1 MPFTSWPLGWRLSWL
16 RVAKYKQR
24 RQLFTRA
31 HLQTLDNIQ
40 IGACTGL
47 SFAWVQRHRRQP
59 TEGAVSRIESINS
72 DGAFD
77 NHNYLAGVFNGPG
90 IGGGAGYAGKIATV
104 AQHALG
110 TNAGGIASMSEF
122 NLTTFA
128 GAVHHLTGNPG
139 YHVMVMHISN
149 FATSHVCA
157 LWIGPTHMVFFD
169 PNFGE
174 FKVQLGQIASFFL
187 NLKAQYAT
195 YISASGVRTELEF
208 DYWVFSTV

>member
-1 MPFTSWPLGWRLSWL
+1 MPFTSWPLGWRLSWS

-24 RQLFTRA
+24 RQLKTRA
-31 HLQTLDNIQ
+31 YLATLDNIQ

-59 TEGAVSRIESINS
+59 TEGATSRIESINS
-72 DGAFD
+72 DGAFA
-77 NHNYLAGVFNGPG
+77 NHDYLASIFNGPG
-90 IGGGAGYAGKIATV
+90 TGGGYAGKIATV

-110 TNAGGIASMSEF
+110 TNAGGIAAISEY
-122 NLTTFA
+122 NLTTFP
-128 GAVHHLTGNPG
+128 GARHHLTAHPG
-139 YHVMVMHISN
+139 YHVMVMHITN

-174 FKVQLGQIASFFL
+174 FKVPLAGITAFLL
-187 NLKAQYAT
+187 NLKEQYAT
-195 YISASGVRTELEF
+195 YISAAGVRTALEF